1 MNISID
7 EVLKGEFLP
16 LSQLADEVFSSGAMG
31 KGIAVKP
38 TAGVV
43 YAPFDGKVTALLPSK
58 HAIDLTNN
66 QGVGLLIH
74 IGKDTVELNGNHFE
88 AYVSLNQLV
97 KKGDKLL
104 SFDIDQLVSEGYT
117 VTTPIIITNTAEY
130 SAVTFEDGNIKIEV

>member
-1 MNISID
+1 
-7 EVLKGEFLP
+7 
-16 LSQLADEVFSSGAMG
+16 MG